1 MIDFHGAVVSFYVQ
15 IMLSR
20 KRRTDLNLNSIFIR
34 GIVWISKLVAGNI
47 PETTGFPFFF
57 FGLVIVVL
65 MKSLNPTLSLSLQAF
80 HRNKCQ
86 ICSEET
92 HIKLLLTEY
101 FSQKKKRM
109 DLNLENLVVIL

>member
-34 GIVWISKLVAGNI
+34 GIVWISKLAAAII

-57 FGLVIVVL
+57 RFSHRCFSEIIEPNLISIITREISV
-65 MKSLNPTLSLSLQAF
+65 KFTL
-80 HRNKCQ
+80 
-86 ICSEET
+86 
-92 HIKLLLTEY
+92 
-101 FSQKKKRM
+101 KKHT
-109 DLNLENLVVIL
+109 